1 MRLAVERRS
10 LVLDD
15 ELTFERIPASVS
27 LAIPEVAGRPL
38 QVEWTCESPHAAA
51 RITVDGLAEWRSP
64 WSEIEAVH
72 QLDLDPAPSLKYRAR
87 VTPRLR
93 VGSTAFTHHYDAALY
108 GPIADRVLELP
119 PPVGWQAP
127 ADARLDGIDLLHV
140 HWPEWVVFDD
150 LTAHERVLDD
160 LRDLGLPIVWT
171 AHNLTPHEQR
181 PAVYDPIYAA
191 WARDAAAVIHHSE
204 YGMTRMLARYEFG
217 ERCRHEI
224 IPHGH
229 FGEMWRAA
237 GIPERPA
244 AEAALGLAPCTLRVG
259 IVGAPRVDKL
269 VQAVLDG
276 VAMCGT
282 RRRAARLLVA
292 RARRLG
298 TGRPPDRDRRAVPR
312 L

>member
-1 MRLAVERRS
+1 MRFPRS
-10 LVLDD
+10 
-15 ELTFERIPASVS
+15 RAARCRWSGRAS
-27 LAIPEVAGRPL
+27 RP
-38 QVEWTCESPHAAA
+38 TPPT

-72 QLDLDPAPSLKYRAR
+72 QLDCDPAPSLKYRVR

-93 VGSTAFTHHYDAALY
+93 VGSTAFAHHYDAALY
-108 GPIADRVLELP
+108 RPIADRVLECP

-127 ADARLDGIDLLHV
+127 ADARLDTIDLLHM

-150 LTAHERVLDD
+150 LSAHERLLED
-160 LRDLGLPIVWT
+160 LRDHGLPIVWT

-181 PAVYDPIYAA
+181 PEVYDPIYAA

-204 YGMTRMLARYEFG
+204 YGKARMLARYEFG
-217 ERCRHEI
+217 DGCRHEV

-229 FGEMWRAA
+229 FGEMWEAA
-237 GIPERPA
+237 GIPEREV
-244 AEAALGLAPCTLRVG
+244 AEAALGLAPCALRIG

-276 VAMCGT
+276 VAACE
-282 RRRAARLLVA
+282 RDDVQLVCWS
-292 RARRLG
+292 LG
-298 TGRPPDRDRRAVPR
+298 PDDSVPDDPRIAIARAVPR
-312 L
+312 V